1 VHFVLGWNK
10 EIILGREQNE
20 TDESVVVWLFDG
32 KCRRAAREALRIW
45 HQSLGRLELLMRAG
59 GNRNSQLISRAAETS
74 EHLRRRVLL
83 YYSKM
88 QIHVRTTRGRAKRK
102 CVSAFNHFAHTQIY
116 FNSISPDERVS
127 PCVFLSRV
135 WRQLSLFTLF
145 LSLSYPAAHF
155 SLLFIHPQASF

>member
-1 VHFVLGWNK
+1 MRAGALWCGFLMQSAG
-10 EIILGREQNE
+10 
-20 TDESVVVWLFDG
+20 
-32 KCRRAAREALRIW
+32 AAREALRIW

-116 FNSISPDERVS
+116 FNSIWPDERVS
-127 PCVFLSRV
+127 PCVFLSR
-135 WRQLSLFTLF
+135 RLGYGGNSRFSLSLFHAIPRRSLF
-145 LSLSYPAAHF
+145 PVLYSPPGEFL
-155 SLLFIHPQASF
+155 I